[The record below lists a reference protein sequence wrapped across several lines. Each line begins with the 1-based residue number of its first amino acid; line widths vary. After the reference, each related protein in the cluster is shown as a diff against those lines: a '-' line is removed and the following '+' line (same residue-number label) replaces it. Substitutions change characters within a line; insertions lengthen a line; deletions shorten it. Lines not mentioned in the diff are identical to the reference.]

1 VKKYRVIEWATG
13 VVGTAALKRIIEHPE
28 LELAGVKVYSDD
40 KTGRDAG
47 ELAGLSVTTGVL
59 ATQDVDAILATD
71 ADCII

>member
-1 VKKYRVIEWATG
+1 MKKYRVIEWATG

-47 ELAGLSVTTGVL
+47 ERRGRRSPRRVRGVDHPAQSPPRCTL
-59 ATQDVDAILATD
+59 Q
-71 ADCII
+71 